1 MLLNDT
7 LRWLNLLRRS
17 TLVVALTLLVAA
29 VPILAQQTP
38 SSAGPVD
45 PALMEDLVA
54 ASRILAKQGVVDAFG
69 HVSVRHN
76 LDPNRYLVARSLA
89 PALVTA
95 DDIVEYD
102 LDSNP
107 VNLNGRGQFSE
118 RFIHG
123 EIYKARP
130 DVIAVVHN
138 HSPSVVAFSIS
149 SRPLRPVYH
158 MPAFIGEMLKV
169 FDIREAV
176 GITDVLV
183 RDAERGRA
191 LVAVL
196 GNDPAV
202 LMRGHGVAIV
212 GDSLPLAVGR
222 SVYLELNA
230 QIQSQAIALGG
241 DITYLD
247 PEESRML
254 MEGGE
259 HRGYLRAWELWKQEV
274 SGQ

>member
-1 MLLNDT
+1 MLLNDS
-7 LRWLNLLRRS
+7 LRGRNLLRRS
-17 TLVVALTLLVAA
+17 TLVVALTLLAAA
-29 VPILAQQTP
+29 VPILAQQAP

-54 ASRILAKQGVVDAFG
+54 ASRILARQGVVDAFG

-183 RDAERGRA
+183 RDAQRGRA
-191 LVAVL
+191 LVEVL
-196 GNDPAV
+196 GDEPAV

-230 QIQSQAIALGG
+230 RIQAQAIALGG

-247 PEESRML
+247 PGESRML

-259 HRGYLRAWELWKQEV
+259 HRGFLRAWELWKQEV

>member
-1 MLLNDT
+1 MLSNESQT
-7 LRWLNLLRRS
+7 RRRRLRRS
-17 TLVVALTLLVAA
+17 ALIIVGTLLCAV

-38 SSAGPVD
+38 TSAGPVD

-54 ASRILAKQGVVDAFG
+54 ASRILARQGVVDAFG

-123 EIYKARP
+123 SIYKARP

-158 MPAFIGEMLKV
+158 MPAFIGDVLKV
-169 FDIREAV
+169 FDIREEV
-176 GITDVLV
+176 GITDILV
-183 RDAERGRA
+183 RDADRGRA
-191 LVAVL
+191 LVEVL
-196 GNDPAV
+196 GNEPAV

-230 QIQSQAIALGG
+230 RIQSQAIALGG

-259 HRGYLRAWELWKQEV
+259 HRGFLRAWELWKQEV
-274 SGQ
+274 SEP

>member
-1 MLLNDT
+1 MLLNDS
-7 LRWLNLLRRS
+7 LRWRNLLRRS
-17 TLVVALTLLVAA
+17 TLVVALTLLGAA
-29 VPILAQQTP
+29 VPILAQQAP

-45 PALMEDLVA
+45 PALLEDLVA

-130 DVIAVVHN
+130 DVMAVVHN

-158 MPAFIGEMLKV
+158 MPAFIGDVLKV
-169 FDIREAV
+169 FDIREAI
-176 GITDVLV
+176 GMTDILV

-212 GDSLPLAVGR
+212 GESLPLAVGR

-259 HRGYLRAWELWKQEV
+259 HRGFLRAWELWKQEV

>member
-1 MLLNDT
+1 MLLIDSV
-7 LRWLNLLRRS
+7 RCRDMLRRS
-17 TLVVALTLLVAA
+17 TLVIVGTLLCAA
-29 VPILAQQTP
+29 APVLAQQTP
-38 SSAGPVD
+38 TSAGPVD

-54 ASRILAKQGVVDAFG
+54 ASRILARQGVVDAFG

-76 LDPNRYLVARSLA
+76 RDPNRYLVARSLA

-95 DDIVEYD
+95 NDIVEYD

-138 HSPSVVAFSIS
+138 HSPSVVSFSIS

-158 MPAFIGEMLKV
+158 MPAFMGDGLKT
-169 FDIREAV
+169 FDIREEV
-176 GITDVLV
+176 GLTDILV
-183 RDAERGRA
+183 RNAERGQA

-196 GNDPAV
+196 GNEPAV

-212 GDSLPLAVGR
+212 GESLPLAVGR

-230 QIQSQAIALGG
+230 RIQSQAIALGG

-259 HRGYLRAWELWKQEV
+259 HRGFLRAWELWKQEV

>member
-1 MLLNDT
+1 MLLNDS
-7 LRWLNLLRRS
+7 LRWRNLLRRS
-17 TLVVALTLLVAA
+17 TLVVALTLLGAA
-29 VPILAQQTP
+29 VPILAQQAP

-45 PALMEDLVA
+45 PALLEDLVA

-130 DVIAVVHN
+130 DVMAVVHN

-158 MPAFIGEMLKV
+158 MPAFIGDVLKV
-169 FDIREAV
+169 FDIREAI
-176 GITDVLV
+176 GMTDILV

-259 HRGYLRAWELWKQEV
+259 HRGFLRAWELWKQEV

>member
-1 MLLNDT
+1 MLLNDSHA
-7 LRWLNLLRRS
+7 RRKALRRAP
-17 TLVVALTLLVAA
+17 LVIAGILLGAA
-29 VPILAQQTP
+29 IPMLAQQTP

-54 ASRILAKQGVVDAFG
+54 ASRILARQGVVDAFG

-76 LDPNRYLVARSLA
+76 LDSNRYLVARSLA

-95 DDIVEYD
+95 NDIVEYD

-107 VNLNGRGQFSE
+107 VNLDGRGQFSE

-123 EIYKARP
+123 SIYKARP

-149 SRPLRPVYH
+149 NRPLRPVYH
-158 MPAFIGEMLKV
+158 MPAFIGSAVRV
-169 FDIREAV
+169 FDIREAM
-176 GITDVLV
+176 GMTDILV
-183 RDAERGRA
+183 RNAERGRA
-191 LVAVL
+191 LVDVL
-196 GNDPAV
+196 GDEPAV

-212 GDSLPLAVGR
+212 GDSLPRAVGR

-230 QIQSQAIALGG
+230 RIQSQAIALGD

-247 PEESRML
+247 PEEARLL
-254 MEGGE
+254 MDGGE
-259 HRGYLRAWELWKQEV
+259 HRGFLRAWELWKQEV
-274 SGQ
+274 SVQ

>member
-1 MLLNDT
+1 MSLNDSLT
-7 LRWLNLLRRS
+7 RRDLLRRS
-17 TLVVALTLLVAA
+17 TLVLAGALIGTAD
-29 VPILAQQTP
+29 PILAEQTP
-38 SSAGPVD
+38 ASAGEVD
-45 PALMEDLVA
+45 PGLLKDLVA
-54 ASRILAKQGVVDAFG
+54 ASRILAHHGIVDAFG

-76 LDPNRYLVARSLA
+76 RDPNRYLLARSLA

-95 DDIVEYD
+95 GDIVEYD

-130 DVIAVVHN
+130 DVGAVVHN
-138 HSPSVVAFSIS
+138 HSPTVVAFSIS
-149 SRPLRPVYH
+149 SRPLRAVYH
-158 MPAFIGEMLKV
+158 MPAFMIDALKV
-169 FDIREAV
+169 FDIREAM
-176 GITDVLV
+176 GMTDVLV
-183 RDAERGRA
+183 RDADRGRA
-191 LVAVL
+191 LVQVL
-196 GNDPAV
+196 GNEPAV
-202 LMRGHGVAIV
+202 LMRGHGVAVV

-230 QIQSQAIALGG
+230 RIQSQAIGLGG

-247 PEESRML
+247 PEEARLL

-259 HRGYLRAWELWKQEV
+259 HRGYARAWELWKQEV

>member
-1 MLLNDT
+1 M
-7 LRWLNLLRRS
+7 LRRS
-17 TLVVALTLLVAA
+17 TLVVAVVAGALLSATG
-29 VPILAQQTP
+29 PMLARQTP
-38 SSAGPVD
+38 ASAGPVD

-54 ASRILAKQGVVDAFG
+54 ASRILARQGVVDAFG

-95 DDIVEYD
+95 ADIVEYD
-102 LDSNP
+102 LDSTP

-130 DVIAVVHN
+130 DVMAVVHN

-149 SRPLRPVYH
+149 SQPLRAVYH
-158 MPAFIGEMLKV
+158 MPAFVGDGLKV
-169 FDIREAV
+169 FDIRQAL

-191 LVAVL
+191 LVEVL
-196 GNDPAV
+196 GSEPAV

-230 QIQSQAIALGG
+230 RIQSQAIALGG

-247 PEESRML
+247 PGEARLL

-259 HRGYLRAWELWKQEV
+259 HRGFLRAWELWKQEV
-274 SGQ
+274 AGQ

>member
-1 MLLNDT
+1 MLLIDSV
-7 LRWLNLLRRS
+7 RCRDMLRRS
-17 TLVVALTLLVAA
+17 TLVIVGTLLCAA
-29 VPILAQQTP
+29 APVLAQQTP
-38 SSAGPVD
+38 ASAGPVD

-54 ASRILAKQGVVDAFG
+54 ASRILARQGVVDAFG

-76 LDPNRYLVARSLA
+76 RDPNRYLVARSLA

-95 DDIVEYD
+95 NDIVEYD

-138 HSPSVVAFSIS
+138 HSPSVVSFSIS

-158 MPAFIGEMLKV
+158 MPAFMGDGLKI
-169 FDIREAV
+169 FDIREEV
-176 GITDVLV
+176 GLTDILV
-183 RDAERGRA
+183 RNAERGQA

-196 GNDPAV
+196 GNEPAV

-212 GDSLPLAVGR
+212 GESLPLAVGR

-230 QIQSQAIALGG
+230 RIQSQAIALGG

-259 HRGYLRAWELWKQEV
+259 HRGFLRAWELWKQEV

>member
-1 MLLNDT
+1 M
-7 LRWLNLLRRS
+7 LRRS
-17 TLVVALTLLVAA
+17 TLVLAGTLLVAA
-29 VPILAQQTP
+29 IPMLAQQTP
-38 SSAGPVD
+38 ASAGPAD

-54 ASRILAKQGVVDAFG
+54 ANRILARQGVVDAFG

-76 LDPNRYLVARSLA
+76 RDANRYLVARSLA

-95 DDIVEYD
+95 GDIVEYD

-107 VNLNGRGQFSE
+107 IDLDGRGQFSE

-130 DVIAVVHN
+130 DVMAVVHN

-149 SRPLRPVYH
+149 NQPLRPVYH
-158 MPAFIGEMLKV
+158 MPAFIGDRLKV
-169 FDIREAV
+169 FDIRSAL
-176 GITDVLV
+176 GMTDILV
-183 RDAERGRA
+183 SNGERGRA
-191 LVAVL
+191 LVEVMRD
-196 GNDPAV
+196 DPAV

-212 GDSLPLAVGR
+212 GDSLPLVVGR

-230 QIQSQAIALGG
+230 RILSQAIALGG
-241 DITYLD
+241 EVTYLD
-247 PEESRML
+247 PAEARLL

-259 HRGYLRAWELWKQEV
+259 HRGFLRAWELWKQDV

>member
-1 MLLNDT
+1 MLLNDSHA
-7 LRWLNLLRRS
+7 RRKALRRAP
-17 TLVVALTLLVAA
+17 LVIAGILLGAA
-29 VPILAQQTP
+29 IPMLAQQTP

-54 ASRILAKQGVVDAFG
+54 ASRILARQGVVDAFG

-76 LDPNRYLVARSLA
+76 LDSNRYLVARSLA

-95 DDIVEYD
+95 NDIVEYD

-107 VNLNGRGQFSE
+107 VNLDGRGQFSE

-123 EIYKARP
+123 SIYKARP

-149 SRPLRPVYH
+149 NRPLRPVYH
-158 MPAFIGEMLKV
+158 MPAFIGSALRV
-169 FDIREAV
+169 FDIREAM
-176 GITDVLV
+176 GMTDILV
-183 RDAERGRA
+183 RNAERGRA
-191 LVAVL
+191 LVDVL
-196 GNDPAV
+196 GDEPAV

-230 QIQSQAIALGG
+230 RIQSQAIALGG
-241 DITYLD
+241 NITYLD
-247 PEESRML
+247 SEEARL
-254 MEGGE
+254 LLDGGE
-259 HRGYLRAWELWKQEV
+259 HRGFLRAWELWKQEV